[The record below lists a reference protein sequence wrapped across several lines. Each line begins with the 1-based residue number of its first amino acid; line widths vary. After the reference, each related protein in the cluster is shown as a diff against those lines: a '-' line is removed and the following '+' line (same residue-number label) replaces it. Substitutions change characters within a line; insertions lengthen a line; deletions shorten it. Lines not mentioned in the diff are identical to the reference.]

1 MDKIGL
7 DGINAMGI
15 AEGVAGVG
23 IQYRQGTKDNGG
35 NDAVFSLDHMG

>member
-7 DGINAMGI
+7 GGINAMGS

-23 IQYRQGTKDNGG
+23 IQYRQGTKDDGG
-35 NDAVFSLDHMG
+35 NDAVFSLDNMG